1 MIDIVQ
7 HRSRIG
13 LFRQKLKNR
22 KFLYRNYSSDTGIK
36 QGKETFKCF
45 QALFKICLLIAFL
58 SAGDGQ
64 IPLPVTDQ
72 SWQNQSQLV
81 SGVQITASQALLSLR
96 PPSATGKIQ
105 LEYHRRGKKESCNF
119 LAKYKNGNR
128 NMKGIKNLH
137 LNIRSLGRKIS
148 EVKNIIKE
156 HSPHIFGLSECELKK
171 VQGYY
176 DERKLKIPGYDLL
189 FPQSW
194 AKHGKARVV
203 VYVKKTLEYQQ
214 LHDLEDETIQSV
226 WIKGGFRKSKKI
238 FFCHGYREHTSTLGN
253 SIRAQSDYLGGFLSQ
268 WEEATLHGNPSE
280 PNETHICCDMN
291 LDTLGG
297 RWLQPAYHL
306 FSLSKLVQ
314 SACDLSNFSQLV
326 NQPTRS
332 QYNSVKK
339 TTDISCIDH
348 IYTNRKFRCSNVVVS
363 PFGDSDHDL
372 ISYVRV
378 SKDPPAP
385 ARTIRKR
392 SYKNF
397 KQDQFLAD
405 LGNVDWSDVFRCED
419 VDMANEI
426 FTRKFQF
433 VLNGHAPWI
442 IFQVRKCFKPWL
454 TEETKR
460 LMDKRDQMKDE
471 AVELAKAGN
480 DRASVAWAEFKKVRN
495 EVTNRKKYEEINF
508 KKEKVSASLDS
519 SANTWECAKTFMEWD
534 KSGGPPQQLNNNGR
548 LVTSA
553 GEIATIMN
561 EFFIE
566 KVRLIRDGIR
576 NVPNNFHK
584 CIEIMRGKNCR
595 LNLNHVTVKKVNKL
609 LKGLK
614 DSKSTSID
622 EIDNFCVKVAADI
635 IDKPLHHIITLSVL
649 QQKFPTNW
657 KYSKVIPLHKK
668 ECKLNKKN
676 YRPVSILSPFSK
688 ILEKIAY
695 EQLYDHFTNKKIF
708 HPNLHG
714 YRQNRSTQTALL
726 QMYDRWAR
734 AAGSSKVS
742 GVVLLDLSAAF
753 DLVDP
758 AILIQ
763 KLRIYGVEEDFLC
776 WISSYLTNRYQAVW
790 MDHILSEFLHSEIGV
805 PQGSNLGPLLFL
817 IYFNDLPYTL
827 EGEIDSYADDTTMT
841 MAGDSVEEIGR
852 KLTEDCRRVSEW
864 MTQNK
869 LKLNPDK
876 THILTVGTEQKLR
889 TLANPVEVTMDG
901 YLLEED
907 PAKSEFLLG
916 CHIESGLKWTKHV
929 GYLVSKLRKRLVALA
944 HIRNIAPYP
953 VRKMIAIGIF
963 NSVLTYCLPLFG
975 DCGVNNLKEIQILQN
990 KAAQI
995 VSHSPPR
1002 AARVQMFTKLD
1013 WLTVNQLVAYHT
1025 LISVFKIRNS
1035 REPEYLSKFLSNDS
1049 RYGKIMFEKIQLK
1062 VATRSFVFRGSES
1075 WNLLP
1080 IAVKNCQKIGEFKPK
1095 LRKWVKAN
1103 VPMFRD

>member
-1 MIDIVQ
+1 
-7 HRSRIG
+7 
-13 LFRQKLKNR
+13 
-22 KFLYRNYSSDTGIK
+22 
-36 QGKETFKCF
+36 
-45 QALFKICLLIAFL
+45 
-58 SAGDGQ
+58 
-64 IPLPVTDQ
+64 
-72 SWQNQSQLV
+72 
-81 SGVQITASQALLSLR
+81 
-96 PPSATGKIQ
+96 
-105 LEYHRRGKKESCNF
+105 
-119 LAKYKNGNR
+119 
-128 NMKGIKNLH
+128 
-137 LNIRSLGRKIS
+137 
-148 EVKNIIKE
+148 
-156 HSPHIFGLSECELKK
+156 
-171 VQGYY
+171 
-176 DERKLKIPGYDLL
+176 
-189 FPQSW
+189 
-194 AKHGKARVV
+194 
-203 VYVKKTLEYQQ
+203 
-214 LHDLEDETIQSV
+214 
-226 WIKGGFRKSKKI
+226 
-238 FFCHGYREHTSTLGN
+238 
-253 SIRAQSDYLGGFLSQ
+253 
-268 WEEATLHGNPSE
+268 
-280 PNETHICCDMN
+280 
-291 LDTLGG
+291 
-297 RWLQPAYHL
+297 
-306 FSLSKLVQ
+306 
-314 SACDLSNFSQLV
+314 
-326 NQPTRS
+326 
-332 QYNSVKK
+332 
-339 TTDISCIDH
+339 
-348 IYTNRKFRCSNVVVS
+348 
-363 PFGDSDHDL
+363 
-372 ISYVRV
+372 
-378 SKDPPAP
+378 
-385 ARTIRKR
+385 
-392 SYKNF
+392 
-397 KQDQFLAD
+397 
-405 LGNVDWSDVFRCED
+405 
-419 VDMANEI
+419 
-426 FTRKFQF
+426 
-433 VLNGHAPWI
+433 
-442 IFQVRKCFKPWL
+442 
-454 TEETKR
+454 
-460 LMDKRDQMKDE
+460 
-471 AVELAKAGN
+471 
-480 DRASVAWAEFKKVRN
+480 
-495 EVTNRKKYEEINF
+495 
-508 KKEKVSASLDS
+508 
-519 SANTWECAKTFMEWD
+519 
-534 KSGGPPQQLNNNGR
+534 
-548 LVTSA
+548 
-553 GEIATIMN
+553 
-561 EFFIE
+561 
-566 KVRLIRDGIR
+566 
-576 NVPNNFHK
+576 
-584 CIEIMRGKNCR
+584 
-595 LNLNHVTVKKVNKL
+595 
-609 LKGLK
+609 
-614 DSKSTSID
+614 
-622 EIDNFCVKVAADI
+622 
-635 IDKPLHHIITLSVL
+635 
-649 QQKFPTNW
+649 
-657 KYSKVIPLHKK
+657 
-668 ECKLNKKN
+668 
-676 YRPVSILSPFSK
+676 
-688 ILEKIAY
+688 
-695 EQLYDHFTNKKIF
+695 
-708 HPNLHG
+708 
-714 YRQNRSTQTALL
+714 
-726 QMYDRWAR
+726 MYDRWAR

-1095 LRKWVKAN
+1095 LRKWVKEN
-1103 VPMFRD
+1103 VPMFLD